1 MLRESPQQ
9 RPNIYQVIAEVCSMR
24 HRSVPI
30 KDVREQHEPK
40 LHSLI
45 RTRSTRA
52 EHNPKL
58 GEPNS
63 YLPASRT
70 LPLLLWWVYRRLR
83 QSSRCSRYQT
93 SHP

>member
-30 KDVREQHEPK
+30 KDVCEQHNPRI
-40 LHSLI
+40 LSLI
-45 RTRSTRA
+45 HTRSTRA
-52 EHNPKL
+52 GHNLRL

-63 YLPASRT
+63 YLPANRT
-70 LPLLLWWVYRRLR
+70 LRLLL
-83 QSSRCSRYQT
+83 
-93 SHP
+93 